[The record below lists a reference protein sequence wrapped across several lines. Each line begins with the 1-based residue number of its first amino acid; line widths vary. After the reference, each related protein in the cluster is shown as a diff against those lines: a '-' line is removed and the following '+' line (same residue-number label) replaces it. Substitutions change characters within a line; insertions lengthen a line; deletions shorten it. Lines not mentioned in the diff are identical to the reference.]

1 MALKEISFKEYTK
14 LFYSSIPDNFA
25 YQESPV
31 QLYKLSAISK
41 YLVTP
46 TPLLKA
52 QFSFL
57 IHLTAGCFIQEV
69 GGEIKEMFAGSV
81 LLVAHGETTS
91 LLSRSQDVEGYFVL
105 FENKV
110 FNELFTKDE
119 FLKLFIANPVILL
132 NEKDNRWITKLNQLL
147 IEEVKETKADSPI
160 TIYLFSAVL
169 HKILAASK
177 LRRDFSKQHEI
188 AIKFR
193 QLAYQYFETERT
205 VSFYA
210 RKLNISENYLNR
222 SLKEVLGKSSKT
234 LLLEVAVIQSQLY
247 LHDFTKNIADISYSL
262 NFADPS
268 YFGRLFKKIIG
279 ISPMEYRKKIM
290 HDLSE

>member
-1 MALKEISFKEYTK
+1 MAPKEISFKEYTK
-14 LFYSSIPDNFA
+14 LFYSSLPENFT

-31 QLYKLSAISK
+31 QLYKLGSISK

-57 IHLTAGCFIQEV
+57 IHLTAGCFFQEV
-69 GGEIKEMFAGSV
+69 SGEIKEMLAGSV

-91 LLSRSQDVEGYFVL
+91 LLSKSADVEGYFVL

-119 FLKLFIANPVILL
+119 FLKLFFANPVILL
-132 NEKDNRWITKLNQLL
+132 NEKNNRWISKLNELL
-147 IEEVKETKADSPI
+147 VEEVKDAKADRSI
-160 TIYLFSAVL
+160 VMCLFSAVL

-177 LRRDFSKQHEI
+177 LRREFSKQHEI
-188 AIKFR
+188 AVKFR
-193 QLAYQYFETERT
+193 QLAYNCFETERT

-210 RKLNISENYLNR
+210 SRLNISENYLNR
-222 SLKEVLGKSSKT
+222 CLKVVLGKSSKT
-234 LLLEVAVIQSQLY
+234 LLLEVAIIQSQLY
-247 LHDFTKNIADISYSL
+247 LHDFTKNISDISYSL

-268 YFGRLFKKIIG
+268 YFGRLFKKVTG
-279 ISPMEYRKKIM
+279 ISPIEYRRKIM